1 MSKAHRILDRT
12 TILAAVI
19 TVAVGLF
26 LMSFGTALKVQEHR
40 SYPNTQHISPPP
52 GTAARR

>member
-40 SYPNTQHISPPP
+40 SYLNTQHISPTPHP
-52 GTAARR
+52 AARR